1 MSLNFIFCFVLFCK
15 LLSCVW
21 LFETPWT
28 VTRQALLP
36 WDFPGKDTGVGCHF
50 LLQGIFPP
58 PGIEPWSPILQAD
71 SLLLI
76 PQVSPAKAL
85 NIILF
90 IYMIRV
96 TRLDLRVHWEDN
108 KQCMTQ
114 PLILCLTRSCYSID
128 ICWMKHPLS
137 RIWDVKKHKP
147 WHVVGIQEMFAQWK
161 G

>member
-1 MSLNFIFCFVLFCK
+1 MDCDPPGSSSMGF
-15 LLSCVW
+15 S
-21 LFETPWT
+21 
-28 VTRQALLP
+28 RQGYWSGLP
-36 WDFPGKDTGVGCHF
+36 FPSPGDLPT
-50 LLQGIFPP
+50 

-76 PQVSPAKAL
+76 PQVSPGKAL

-128 ICWMKHPLS
+128 IC
-137 RIWDVKKHKP
+137 
-147 WHVVGIQEMFAQWK
+147 
-161 G
+161 